1 MSWDINTQSLLLI
14 SATNLYYLDME
25 SFKTCHL
32 LLIMTVSAVCR
43 LSVVAVDANQRV
55 VGDMTGD
62 LLVQDELRS
71 GDATLLLSD
80 SDGKELERWTA
91 SPGLPL
97 PDDIHLDISQEL
109 KVACWLGLLRFPLS
123 AL

>member
-1 MSWDINTQSLLLI
+1 MLVV
-14 SATNLYYLDME
+14 
-25 SFKTCHL
+25 
-32 LLIMTVSAVCR
+32 TVRTVCR
-43 LSVVAVDANQRV
+43 LTVVAVDANQRV

-71 GDATLLLSD
+71 GDATLVLSD

-109 KVACWLGLLRFPLS
+109 KVASWLGLSRFSLS
-123 AL
+123 NL